1 MAKRMGAIA
10 QCRTACGRVPA
21 TDPKAPNR
29 LEIARFRADRHPRPH
44 RAQATRIASARLLP
58 RYPHR
63 LHHAGGAERPAGA
76 FSQLYGGTILELPH
90 FGEDKTCFSE
100 GTSGQR
106 SHRWPPRPPEASVGS
121 SDDPPRP
128 STRCKKNGSIRAV
141 YKGNADVRQLFLIK
155 YAELGTYSLRILGL

>member
-1 MAKRMGAIA
+1 MAKRMGPIA

-76 FSQLYGGTILELPH
+76 FPRLYRGTILELPH
-90 FGEDKTCFSE
+90 FGEDENVLFRRYLGPEIAQMATAAPRGVC
-100 GTSGQR
+100 GHPG
-106 SHRWPPRPPEASVGS
+106 RPPAPLNTVQRELVQS
-121 SDDPPRP
+121 SSLQR
-128 STRCKKNGSIRAV
+128 
-141 YKGNADVRQLFLIK
+141 YADVHQLFLI
-155 YAELGTYSLRILGL
+155 TTPN